1 MTCLYYLKAK
11 PSLLSQSK
19 TNWRYIIILLILVVI
34 VGGGILVWVEK
45 QGVPSI
51 ELFEIK
57 KPEKVV
63 GEETVNWETSR
74 V

>member
-1 MTCLYYLKAK
+1 M
-11 PSLLSQSK
+11 PLLSYGK
-19 TNWRYIIILLILVVI
+19 TNWKYILILLILAVI

-57 KPEKVV
+57 KPEKVAE
-63 GEETVNWETSR
+63 EETVNWKTSR